1 MRIYP
6 AIYILDK
13 SAVRLLKGDYSNKTV
28 YSNDPLEI
36 AITMEKKAQIFFM
49 LLI

>member
-6 AIYILDK
+6 AIDIIDK
-13 SAVRLLKGDYSNKTV
+13 SAVRLLKGDYSNKNV

-36 AITMEKKAQIFFM
+36 AITIEKKAQIFFM